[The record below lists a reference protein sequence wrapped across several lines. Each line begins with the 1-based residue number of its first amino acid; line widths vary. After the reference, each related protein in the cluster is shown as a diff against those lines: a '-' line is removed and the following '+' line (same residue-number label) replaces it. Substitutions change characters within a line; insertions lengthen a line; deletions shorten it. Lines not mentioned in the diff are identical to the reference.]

1 MILSNEPG
9 YYKKNKFGIRIENL
23 VFVKKISNKLFFENL
38 TLAPIEKDL
47 INFNMLTQ
55 IDLYFNQCNM
65 INDADMMKDCYLLAK
80 DDFLNKY
87 RWISEEE
94 YNASLERFKF
104 E

>member
-1 MILSNEPG
+1 MSKPF
-9 YYKKNKFGIRIENL
+9 KKDVITDSEL
-23 VFVKKISNKLFFENL
+23 Q
-38 TLAPIEKDL
+38 
-47 INFNMLTQ
+47 NMLTQ
-55 IDLYFNQCNM
+55 IDLYFNHVSF
-65 INDADMMKDCYLLAK
+65 INDAEMMKDCYLLAK

>member
-1 MILSNEPG
+1 MI
-9 YYKKNKFGIRIENL
+9 
-23 VFVKKISNKLFFENL
+23 
-38 TLAPIEKDL
+38 
-47 INFNMLTQ
+47 TQ

>member
-1 MILSNEPG
+1 MSKPF
-9 YYKKNKFGIRIENL
+9 KKDAITDSEL
-23 VFVKKISNKLFFENL
+23 V
-38 TLAPIEKDL
+38 
-47 INFNMLTQ
+47 NMLTQ

-65 INDADMMKDCYLLAK
+65 INDAEMMKDCYLLAK

-104 E
+104 EWIKKPFNLYNIDINSSSNI

>member
-1 MILSNEPG
+1 MPKPF
-9 YYKKNKFGIRIENL
+9 KKDVITDSEL
-23 VFVKKISNKLFFENL
+23 Q
-38 TLAPIEKDL
+38 
-47 INFNMLTQ
+47 NMLTQ
-55 IDLYFNQCNM
+55 IDLYFNNCNM

-104 E
+104 EWTKKFLDCASFNITSSLFILMNN

>member
-1 MILSNEPG
+1 MSKPF
-9 YYKKNKFGIRIENL
+9 KKDAITDSDL
-23 VFVKKISNKLFFENL
+23 V
-38 TLAPIEKDL
+38 
-47 INFNMLTQ
+47 NMLTQ
-55 IDLYFNQCNM
+55 IDLYFNNCNM

-104 E
+104 EWTKKCINNNSFNNISS

>member
-1 MILSNEPG
+1 MSKPF
-9 YYKKNKFGIRIENL
+9 KKEVITDSEL
-23 VFVKKISNKLFFENL
+23 V
-38 TLAPIEKDL
+38 
-47 INFNMLTQ
+47 NMLTQ

-94 YNASLERFKF
+94 YNNTLERFQF
-104 E
+104 EWTKKCINNNSFNNISS

>member
-1 MILSNEPG
+1 MSKPF
-9 YYKKNKFGIRIENL
+9 KKDAITDSEL
-23 VFVKKISNKLFFENL
+23 QS
-38 TLAPIEKDL
+38 
-47 INFNMLTQ
+47 MLTQ
-55 IDLYFNQCNM
+55 IDLYFNNCNM

-104 E
+104 EWTKELFNLDCFNNNTSHILIKQ

>member
-1 MILSNEPG
+1 MPKPFKIDIITDSE
-9 YYKKNKFGIRIENL
+9 L
-23 VFVKKISNKLFFENL
+23 V
-38 TLAPIEKDL
+38 
-47 INFNMLTQ
+47 NMLTQ

-104 E
+104 EWTKKFLDCASFNITSSLFILINN

>member
-1 MILSNEPG
+1 MSKPF
-9 YYKKNKFGIRIENL
+9 KKDAITDSDL
-23 VFVKKISNKLFFENL
+23 V
-38 TLAPIEKDL
+38 
-47 INFNMLTQ
+47 NMLTQ
-55 IDLYFNQCNM
+55 IDLYFKQCNM

-104 E
+104 EWTKKLFNLDCFNNNTSHISLKQ

>member
-1 MILSNEPG
+1 MSILLQNNKINECTLSFACSISKPF
-9 YYKKNKFGIRIENL
+9 KKDAITDSEL
-23 VFVKKISNKLFFENL
+23 QS
-38 TLAPIEKDL
+38 
-47 INFNMLTQ
+47 MLTQ
-55 IDLYFNQCNM
+55 IDLYFNNCNM
-65 INDADMMKDCYLLAK
+65 INDAEMMKDCYLLAK

>member
-1 MILSNEPG
+1 
-9 YYKKNKFGIRIENL
+9 
-23 VFVKKISNKLFFENL
+23 
-38 TLAPIEKDL
+38 
-47 INFNMLTQ
+47 MLTQ
-55 IDLYFNQCNM
+55 IDLYFNNCNM

>member
-1 MILSNEPG
+1 MSKPF
-9 YYKKNKFGIRIENL
+9 KKDAITDSEL
-23 VFVKKISNKLFFENL
+23 V
-38 TLAPIEKDL
+38 
-47 INFNMLTQ
+47 NMLTQ
-55 IDLYFNQCNM
+55 IDLYFNHCNM

-104 E
+104 EWTKKFLDCASFNITSSLFILINN